1 MSRSPCIL
9 ITGATGAVGPVVV
22 RAIHGAG
29 YAVRTLSL
37 DTPPVGVW
45 PDDVE
50 AVTGDVTNV
59 SAVRAVMAGVD
70 AVIHMAALLHIVH
83 VSPEINE
90 KYQKINV
97 GGTSN
102 VVNSAAEAGVKRIL
116 LFSTIAVYGQS
127 GGRILTEDSK
137 PSPDTFYAQTKLA
150 AEQIVLNARG
160 ADGRP
165 SGTVLR
171 FGAIYGSRIKGNYE
185 RLTHALASHRFIP
198 IGNGLNR
205 RTLIYDKDVGRAAVQ
220 AVFHPEAAGRLF
232 NVTDGSFHT
241 LNAIIEAI
249 CSGLGR
255 RPPRLSL
262 PVEPT
267 RTLIRFMESGI
278 RSAGFRS
285 PVTAEM
291 MDKYTEDIAVDS
303 SRFQKDI
310 GFVPQYDLKTGWKE
324 TILEMR
330 QVGGRH
336 QADL

>member
-1 MSRSPCIL
+1 MSRSLRIL

-22 RAIHGAG
+22 RAFHGAG

-37 DTPPVGVW
+37 DQPSAGIW
-45 PDDVE
+45 PDGVE
-50 AVTGDVTNV
+50 AVIGDVTDV
-59 SAVRAVMAGVD
+59 SDVRAVMEGVD

-83 VSPEINE
+83 VSPELRD
-90 KYQKINV
+90 KYQRINV
-97 GGTSN
+97 EGTGN
-102 VVNSAAEAGVKRIL
+102 VLNAAAEAGVKRIV

-127 GGRILTEDSK
+127 GGRILTEDST
-137 PSPDTFYAQTKLA
+137 PCPDTFYAQTKLE
-150 AEQIVLNARG
+150 AEQIVLRASG

-185 RLTHALASHRFIP
+185 RLTHALANHRFIP

-205 RTLIYDKDVGRAAVQ
+205 RSLIYDKDVGRAAVQ
-220 AVFHPEAAGRLF
+220 AVFHPGSAGRLF

-241 LNAIIEAI
+241 LNEIIEAI

-267 RTLIRFMESGI
+267 RTLVRFMESGMN
-278 RSAGFRS
+278 AVGFKS
-285 PVTAEM
+285 PVTTEM
-291 MDKYTEDIAVDS
+291 ITKYTEDIAVDS

-324 TILEMR
+324 TILEMS
-330 QVGGRH
+330 
-336 QADL
+336 QADGSRREDL

>member
-1 MSRSPCIL
+1 MTLKPLIL
-9 ITGATGAVGPVVV
+9 VTGATGAVGPVVV
-22 RAIHGAG
+22 RAVHDAG

-37 DTPPVGVW
+37 DTPPVGIW
-45 PDDVE
+45 PDGVE
-50 AVTGDVTNV
+50 AVTGDVTDA
-59 SAVRAVMAGVD
+59 SDVRAVLDGVD
-70 AVIHMAALLHIVH
+70 AVIHMAALLHITH
-83 VSPEINE
+83 VSPEIRE

-102 VVNSAAEAGVKRIL
+102 LANAAAEAAVKRIV
-116 LFSTIAVYGQS
+116 LFSTIAVYGPS

-137 PSPDTFYAQTKLA
+137 PCPDTSYAQTKLE

-160 ADGRP
+160 ADDR
-165 SGTVLR
+165 SLGTVLR

-185 RLTHALASHRFIP
+185 RLTHALANHRFIP

-205 RTLIYDKDVGRAAVQ
+205 RTLIYDKDVGRAVVQ

-232 NVTDGSFHT
+232 NVSDGSFHT

-278 RSAGFRS
+278 SAIGFKS

-310 GFVPQYDLKTGWKE
+310 GFVPHYDLKSGWKE
-324 TILEMR
+324 AILEMN
-330 QVGGRH
+330 QVGRR
-336 QADL
+336 QQTDL

>member
-1 MSRSPCIL
+1 MTLKPLIL
-9 ITGATGAVGPVVV
+9 VTGATGAVGPVVV
-22 RAIHGAG
+22 QAIHDAG

-37 DTPPVGVW
+37 DTPPIGIWPEGVES
-45 PDDVE
+45 VI
-50 AVTGDVTNV
+50 GDITDA
-59 SAVRAVMAGVD
+59 SAVKAVMDGVD

-83 VSPEINE
+83 VSPEIRE

-102 VVNSAAEAGVKRIL
+102 LVNAAVEAGVKRIV
-116 LFSTIAVYGQS
+116 LFSTIAVYGPS

-137 PSPDTFYAQTKLA
+137 PCPDKFYARTKLE
-150 AEQIVLNARG
+150 AERIVLDARG
-160 ADGRP
+160 ADSRP
-165 SGTVLR
+165 LGTVLR

-185 RLTHALASHRFIP
+185 RLTHALANHRFIP

-205 RTLIYDKDVGRAAVQ
+205 RTLIYDKDVGRAVVQ

-255 RPPRLSL
+255 RMPRFSL

-267 RTLIRFMESGI
+267 RTLIRLMESGI
-278 RSAGFRS
+278 RTAGFRS

-291 MDKYTEDIAVDS
+291 VDKYTEDIAVDS
-303 SRFQKDI
+303 SRFQKNI
-310 GFVPQYDLKTGWKE
+310 GFVPQYDLKAGWME
-324 TILEMR
+324 TILEMH
-330 QVGGRH
+330 QVGGR
-336 QADL
+336 QRADL

>member
-1 MSRSPCIL
+1 MSRSLRIL

-22 RAIHGAG
+22 RAVHDAG

-37 DTPPVGVW
+37 DTPPVGIW
-45 PDDVE
+45 PDGVE
-50 AVTGDVTNV
+50 AVIGDVTDV
-59 SAVRAVMAGVD
+59 SDVRAAMDGVD

-83 VSPEINE
+83 VSPEIHE

-97 GGTSN
+97 GGTGN
-102 VVNSAAEAGVKRIL
+102 IVDVAAEAGVKRIV

-137 PSPDTFYAQTKLA
+137 PCPDTFYARTKLQ
-150 AEQIVLNARG
+150 AEEIVLNVRG

-165 SGTVLR
+165 SGIVLR

-185 RLTHALASHRFIP
+185 RMTHALANHRFIP

-205 RTLIYDKDVGRAAVQ
+205 RTLIYDKDVGRAVVQ

-241 LNAIIEAI
+241 MNAIIEAI

-267 RTLIRFMESGI
+267 RTLVRFMESGI
-278 RSAGFRS
+278 RAAGFKS

-303 SRFQKDI
+303 SRFQKEI
-310 GFVPQYDLKTGWKE
+310 GFVPHYDLKTGWKD

-330 QVGGRH
+330 QVGGRR